1 MNYDEPDRP
10 WDDPDYHQQQ
20 PPPMVDPHTV
30 LFDLQDHAK
39 ELDHLS
45 KRLAAVERELEPVE
59 QEHEAFRT
67 AYEAGLWERHVA
79 HGDKFPAEGL
89 RLRMA
94 QREMRPELLGRYVEL
109 HGERRRL
116 TQRIGT
122 LKAVVDAKRSVLSA
136 LKTEMEASR

>member
-1 MNYDEPDRP
+1 MS
-10 WDDPDYHQQQ
+10 H
-20 PPPMVDPHTV
+20 VDPLTV
-30 LFDLQDHAK
+30 LSDLDDHAK

-45 KRLAAVERELEPVE
+45 KRLATVERELEPVE
-59 QEHEAFRT
+59 REHEAFRT

-79 HGDKFPAEGL
+79 HGDKFPTGEGF

-94 QREMRPELLGRYVEL
+94 QQEMRVELLGRYVEL

-136 LKTEMEASR
+136 LKVELEATR